1 MENHQMKENA
11 YSIYIK
17 NKSFLPELFNININD
32 TIIFCNMDKI
42 ECCIF
47 SKSFSSFP
55 NVYIPAND
63 KFIFIFSKSGKYE
76 LCIKDNKHN
85 TVIINCYRFYCNYF
99 FMYIISISSS
109 NKRSLCV
116 WVYIYIDDIMILSTT
131 I

>member
-1 MENHQMKENA
+1 MNITMENQMKENA

-17 NKSFLPELFNININD
+17 NRSFLPELFNIKIND
-32 TIIFCNMDKI
+32 TIIFCNMDKV

-55 NVYIPAND
+55 NVYIPSND
-63 KFIFIFSKSGKYE
+63 KFIFTFLKSGKYE

-85 TVIINCYRFYCNYF
+85 MVIYLIITTFYEYEYF
-99 FMYIISISSS
+99 VFIFY
-109 NKRSLCV
+109 L
-116 WVYIYIDDIMILSTT
+116 YIDDILILSTT